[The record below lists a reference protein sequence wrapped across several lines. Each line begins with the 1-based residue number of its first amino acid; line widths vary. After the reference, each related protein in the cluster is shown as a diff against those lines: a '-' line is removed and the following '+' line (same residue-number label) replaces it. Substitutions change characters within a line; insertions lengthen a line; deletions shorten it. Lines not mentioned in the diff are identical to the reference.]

1 MERRKL
7 GKSPIEISVLGIGCW
22 SFGGGD
28 DDYWGVQEQRD
39 VEAVVEA
46 ALDRGVNFF
55 DTAEAYNDGRSEES
69 LGRALQGRRDEAI
82 IGTKIGPQNTE
93 PSVLLDHCEASLR
106 RLRTDWIDLYMI
118 HWPITDHSTA
128 DAFATLEDL
137 RSEGKIR
144 AIGVSNFG
152 PEQLREALDTGVRF
166 ESNQLC
172 YNLLSRGIE
181 TEIMPLCAAHQ
192 IGIVGYMPLLQG
204 FLADKFKT
212 TDEIPEVRARTRHFD
227 GKRALSKHGERGA
240 EDEMFAALDG
250 IREIAAQ
257 EGVPMSQLALRW
269 CIAAPEMTCVLAGVR
284 NPSQMEHNIQALWR
298 DLSAEVVKKLNDLTD
313 PVTEKIGANADYFEG
328 RRNSRM
334 R

>member
-1 MERRKL
+1 MEGRRL

-28 DDYWGVQEQRD
+28 NDYWGLQDQRD

-46 ALDRGVNFF
+46 ALDRGVNYF
-55 DTAEAYNDGRSEES
+55 DTAEAYNQGRSEES
-69 LGRALQGRRDEAI
+69 LGKALEGRRDEAI
-82 IGTKIGPQNTE
+82 IGSKIGPQNTE
-93 PSVLLDHCEASLR
+93 PSVLRAHCEASLR
-106 RLRTDWIDLYMI
+106 RLRTDRIDLYMI
-118 HWPITDHSTA
+118 HWPITDHSTV

-152 PEQLREALDTGVRF
+152 VEQLREALDTGVRF
-166 ESNQLC
+166 DSNQLC

-181 TEIMPLCAAHQ
+181 EEIMPLCAAHE

-212 TDEIPEVRARTRHFD
+212 PDEIPEVRARTRHFD
-227 GKRALSKHGERGA
+227 GRRSLSKHGERGA
-240 EDEMFAALDG
+240 EEEMFAALDG

-257 EGVPMSQLALRW
+257 EGIPMSQLALRW

-284 NPSQMEHNIQALWR
+284 NPSQLEHDVQAFSR
-298 DLSAEVVKKLNDLTD
+298 DLSAEVVEKLNDLTD
-313 PVTEKIGANADYFEG
+313 PVTDKIGTNPDYFEG
-328 RRNSRM
+328 RVNSRM